1 MQHSKSSKKY
11 VLVVQDLNCFASSDQ
26 VSWGQPLASAW
37 AGLRC
42 VWEGGEG
49 GGRGAE
55 GVRER
60 HAGGGGRGAG
70 QHSRIC
76 NKHVLVVQDLVCFD
90 STD

>member
-1 MQHSKSSKKY
+1 MTKY
-11 VLVVQDLNCFASSDQ
+11 HGGSPWQVLGPDLGACGKE
-26 VSWGQPLASAW
+26 VRVCW
-37 AGLRC
+37 
-42 VWEGGEG
+42 
-49 GGRGAE
+49 RGAK

-76 NKHVLVVQDLVCFD
+76 NKHVLVVQDLVCFA